1 VFYFKGIST
10 ATMADR
16 YLYIPSLAAVIVVV
30 AILAAVTPKH
40 VLWAGW
46 TVVAIFAMM
55 SIARN
60 RDWRDSEHL
69 YATILEQDPEVGR
82 IHINLSDIL
91 LQRGD
96 DSNAARHLNRAL
108 EALNTGKYSIFF
120 DDYYRIHIGLGAI
133 LARARRYPEAREHL
147 ETARKLF
154 PEGEWSY
161 LYMGGISLE
170 ADNDIPKA
178 IEQFQTAIRL
188 GPVNE
193 LARDYLGI
201 AYFNQG
207 RFEEAKAEF
216 EAALKINSTS
226 RDARAHLEMA
236 KQALSQ

>member
-1 VFYFKGIST
+1 
-10 ATMADR
+10 
-16 YLYIPSLAAVIVVV
+16 
-30 AILAAVTPKH
+30 
-40 VLWAGW
+40 
-46 TVVAIFAMM
+46 
-55 SIARN
+55 
-60 RDWRDSEHL
+60 
-69 YATILEQDPEVGR
+69 
-82 IHINLSDIL
+82 
-91 LQRGD
+91 
-96 DSNAARHLNRAL
+96 
-108 EALNTGKYSIFF
+108 
-120 DDYYRIHIGLGAI
+120 
-133 LARARRYPEAREHL
+133 
-147 ETARKLF
+147 
-154 PEGEWSY
+154 
-161 LYMGGISLE
+161 MGGISLE